1 MKISLIVATGLK
13 NEIGQKNQLPWKHIK
28 ADLKHFKEITNGHCI
43 IMGRKCFESIGKALP
58 NRTNIVVSSNPGYKA
73 DGCIVKDTLQLA
85 MDYAVSRN
93 ESEVFIIGGGTLYK
107 QMLSTKS
114 VNKIYLT
121 EVNGEFSEA
130 DVFFPELN
138 PNEWI
143 KEEIGSAEK
152 NEDNDYS
159 VKFYI
164 LKNKRFL

>member
-28 ADLKHFKEITNGHCI
+28 ADLKHFKELTNGHCI

-58 NRTNIVVSSNPGYKA
+58 NRTNIVVSSNPEFEA
-73 DGCIVKDTLQLA
+73 EGCIVKDTLQLA

-93 ESEVFIIGGGTLYK
+93 ESEVFIIGGGTIYK
-107 QMLSTKS
+107 QMLSTRAVKQ
-114 VNKIYLT
+114 IYLT
-121 EVNGEFSEA
+121 VVENEFPEA
-130 DVFFPELN
+130 DVFFPDLN
-138 PNEWI
+138 PNEWV

>member
-58 NRTNIVVSSNPGYKA
+58 NRTNIVVSSNPEYEAK
-73 DGCIVKDTLQLA
+73 GCIVKDTLQLA
-85 MDYAVSRN
+85 MDYAISRN
-93 ESEVFIIGGGTLYK
+93 DTKIFIIGGGTLYK
-107 QMLSTKS
+107 QILSIKS
-114 VNKIYLT
+114 VDEIYLT
-121 EVNGEFSEA
+121 EVNGEFPEA